1 MLCSWTVEIETQIL
15 GRKVNLEGGLLSHK
29 ALMPFIAVT
38 YIKNSTSINFNPQ
51 VWPQTINHRIILDTN

>member
-15 GRKVNLEGGLLSHK
+15 GRKVNLEDGLLSHK

-38 YIKNSTSINFNPQ
+38 YIKNSTSINFNPI
-51 VWPQTINHRIILDTN
+51 WPETINHHIILDTN